1 MEDKLKIALPNS
13 HADENCITLFMID
26 LDKFKPINDTYGH
39 DAGDRVLVEVA
50 RRLTGCLRQSDIV
63 GRLGGDEFLVAT
75 IGSFSLERVNLVA
88 EKLLRDL
95 GEKISIQ
102 GDVTVTIGASIGI
115 SISIMHGTD
124 FEELVLKADRAM
136 YKVKSSG
143 RNGYLVFSE

>member
-1 MEDKLKIALPNS
+1 MN
-13 HADENCITLFMID
+13 
-26 LDKFKPINDTYGH
+26 
-39 DAGDRVLVEVA
+39 
-50 RRLTGCLRQSDIV
+50 DIV
-63 GRLGGDEFLVAT
+63 AG
-75 IGSFSLERVNLVA
+75 
-88 EKLLRDL
+88 
-95 GEKISIQ
+95 IQ